1 MSPTFLPMNNQAT
14 VLMTTANSNTLVT
27 AISSSNVMTTTAI
40 SLASGMISLIPAP
53 AISIAATGQDL
64 SFETNINA
72 IKNVIFKLGSTVKK
86 FISANN
92 PSCKS

>member
-1 MSPTFLPMNNQAT
+1 MNNQAT

-27 AISSSNVMTTTAI
+27 AISSSNIMTTTAI
-40 SLASGMISLIPAP
+40 SLASGMISLIPTP

-72 IKNVIFKLGSTVKK
+72 IKNVIFKLGSTVEKL
-86 FISANN
+86 ISANN